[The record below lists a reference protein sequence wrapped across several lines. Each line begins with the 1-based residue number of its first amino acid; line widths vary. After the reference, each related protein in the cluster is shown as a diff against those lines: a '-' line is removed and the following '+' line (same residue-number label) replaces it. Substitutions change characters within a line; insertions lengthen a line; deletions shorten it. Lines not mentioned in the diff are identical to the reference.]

1 MSEGIVERRL
11 HIAISGVTSMRQR
24 VRASRASRR
33 YVWPGAMLVTLL
45 PAWSSGLVGDVK
57 SGGRS
62 ASAWLWRAGG
72 WGGGPW
78 GSGGGGPPPWQPTQ
92 PQGRTLGGGEGAP

>member
-24 VRASRASRR
+24 VRASWASRR
-33 YVWPGAMLVTLL
+33 YVWPGAMLATLL

-72 WGGGPW
+72 
-78 GSGGGGPPPWQPTQ
+78 GGGGARGWRGGPPRPSPPPTH
-92 PQGRTLGGGEGAP
+92 PQEAQGGREG